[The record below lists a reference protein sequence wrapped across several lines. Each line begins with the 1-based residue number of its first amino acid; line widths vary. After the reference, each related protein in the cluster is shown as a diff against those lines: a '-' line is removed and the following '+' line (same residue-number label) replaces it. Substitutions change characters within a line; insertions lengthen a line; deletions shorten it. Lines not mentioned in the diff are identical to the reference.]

1 MKLLFVSLFFIQA
14 NFFPQSASIDCSSL
28 QSECFSVEKMPAI
41 LGGLDSLHLRL
52 IYPTEAIKHKIE
64 GKVYVLV
71 TIDSLGNP
79 FCAKII
85 KAIGYG
91 CDEEALR
98 LVNSSKYT
106 AGEQRGKPVVIT
118 MSIPIVFKI
127 DGNF

>member
-1 MKLLFVSLFFIQA
+1 MKLLFVLFFFIQA
-14 NFFPQSASIDCSSL
+14 NFFPQSTTIDCDSL
-28 QSECFSVEKMPAI
+28 QSRCFSVEKMPVI
-41 LGGLDSLHLRL
+41 IGGMGSLHLRL
-52 IYPTEAIKHKIE
+52 IYPPEALKHKIE

-79 FCAKII
+79 FCARII
-85 KAIGYG
+85 KGIGYA

-98 LVNSSKYT
+98 LVNSSRYT

-127 DGNF
+127 DDDF